1 MKKTI
6 FEGVATALYTPFNP
20 INKSVDYG
28 AFSRL
33 INRQLSA
40 NVNALVVL
48 GTTGEAATITEEER
62 RKIIKFCVKEVNG
75 RIPLIVGSGSNCTA
89 TAVKFSREAEESGA
103 DGLLV
108 VTPYYN
114 KCNDDGLYAH
124 YSAVA
129 KSTSLPIIVYNVP
142 TRTGFNVKPI
152 VYRKLA
158 EIDNVVAIKEAN
170 CCDEQL
176 NGVLDNVKDILA
188 VYCGS
193 DDKLIDVLRRGG
205 KGTISVA
212 SNIIPSKIVDYISG
226 FENYCEI
233 GFYNEMVNVLQS
245 DVNPI
250 PLKYMVKLLF
260 NEGYGLRLPLTE
272 AKNEV
277 KETIL
282 KIYQKMAG
290 KLNDYCYKRYKR

>member
-62 RKIIKFCVKEVNG
+62 REIIKFCVKEVNG

-226 FENYCEI
+226 FENYFKTEFYKEI
-233 GFYNEMVNVLQS
+233 VNILQS

-250 PLKYMVKLLF
+250 PLKYMVKLLY

-290 KLNDYCYKRYKR
+290 KLK

>member
-62 RKIIKFCVKEVNG
+62 REIIKFCVKEVNG

-142 TRTGFNVKPI
+142 TRTGFNVKPV
-152 VYRKLA
+152 VYGKLA

-212 SNIIPSKIVDYISG
+212 SNIIPSKIVDYISN

-233 GFYNEMVNVLQS
+233 EFYNEIVNVLQS

-250 PLKYMVKLLF
+250 PLKYMVKLLY

-290 KLNDYCYKRYKR
+290 KLK